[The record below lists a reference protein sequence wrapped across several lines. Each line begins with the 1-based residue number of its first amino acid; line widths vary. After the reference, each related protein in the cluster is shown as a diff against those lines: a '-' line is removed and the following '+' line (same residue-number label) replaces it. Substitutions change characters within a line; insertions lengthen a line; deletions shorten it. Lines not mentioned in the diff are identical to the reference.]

1 MKDCCNEVMWKRQV
15 VGMRLRV
22 ASDFSCASG
31 LSADEL
37 TQDSAS
43 LDGKL
48 EVTVGRRALTL
59 PVHLGRSYLLSFTPQ
74 LKLGPCFGS

>member
-1 MKDCCNEVMWKRQV
+1 MWKRQV

-48 EVTVGRRALTL
+48 EVTVGRRALAL
-59 PVHLGRSYLLSFTPQ
+59 PVHLGRSYLLTFTPQ
-74 LKLGPCFGS
+74 LKPGPCFGS